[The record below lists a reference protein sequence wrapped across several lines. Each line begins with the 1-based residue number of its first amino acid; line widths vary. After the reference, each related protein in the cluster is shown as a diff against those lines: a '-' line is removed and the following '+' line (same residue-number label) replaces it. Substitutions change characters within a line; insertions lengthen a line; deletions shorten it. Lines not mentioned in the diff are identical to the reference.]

1 MDRSGSESP
10 LPQRSIQFYS
20 TVFLLIALF
29 IFVIAITFS
38 FQAVQK
44 VDQHLNELTDANAH
58 QEISHLIQQYEE
70 ELRERMR
77 LLTDWDETRQQIDR
91 VAYYTYWKQHRLLE
105 NQDLPQGLVDIHL
118 YRSDGSI
125 LVRTEP
131 ELLPNQMQALPA
143 SEPEKIMVDADGEIL
158 VFFPVSYSGQQGS
171 RIKGY
176 LGARIDFFR
185 LLADRQ
191 INFIVPGSLQLNP
204 LSAPV
209 ALDELVDHVTYE
221 IPENRDVELLV
232 DVIRQTLVIIMLGA
246 LILSLMF
253 YSGAIR
259 LVERP
264 LTLLLNHIRSLQS
277 NPDGDRVMNEQLVLR
292 ELDQIRVALNDYQ
305 YQLINVHENLDA
317 KNQELTELAY
327 HDALTGC
334 YNRRAFDNHWNNWI
348 DDFAGT
354 RLNISMVLFDC
365 NHFKAINDTYGHEAG
380 DIVLREIS
388 NTIQETLR
396 AGDRLY
402 RIGGDEF
409 VLILLD
415 SDQVSAQKLAK
426 RCLEGISKHDFFKL
440 GIKEDVRVSIGIA
453 SAVSTDRE
461 ALRQLHWQ
469 ADLAMYQAK
478 RPSNQAVVCF
488 TKEMGDKDSSVLS
501 NAVTTA
507 VHNAIAGSDNMIMYY
522 QPIQNLETGQVEYYE
537 ALVRIKEQ
545 GKVIAPLEILQ
556 VVEDRRLEPEFDHA
570 VIATVLKDLKSG
582 QLPQGTG
589 VSINLSGPSVVDE
602 RVIQWLKPF
611 EPFVGRYKLQLEVT
625 ETTLIRHLHVAE
637 RIVHRLRKMGF
648 LIALDDF
655 GSGYSALGYLAKMPV
670 DLVKF
675 DITLVRGLEEV
686 SKQRYVVEGL
696 AGVIMKAGFPLVAEG
711 IETQEM
717 LDRVRTLG
725 FDYVQGYFIGRPAP
739 LQSDTIHSPLQSDI
753 IH

>member
-1 MDRSGSESP
+1 MDRPGPEPP
-10 LPQRSIQFYS
+10 LPQKSIQFYS

-44 VDQHLNELTDANAH
+44 VDRQLNELTHANAR
-58 QEISHLIQQYEE
+58 QEVAHVLKEYEE
-70 ELRERMR
+70 GLRKRMR
-77 LLTDWDETRQQIDR
+77 LLAEWDETRQQIDR
-91 VAYYTYWKQHRLLE
+91 IAYYTYWKQHRLLE
-105 NQDLPQGLVDIHL
+105 NQDRPQGLIDIHL
-118 YRSDGSI
+118 YSSDGSI

-131 ELLPNQMQALPA
+131 ELLPDQIQIMPAL
-143 SEPEKIMVDADGEIL
+143 EPRKIMVNTDGEIL
-158 VFFPVSYSGQQGS
+158 VFVQVFESGLPGS
-171 RIKGY
+171 RLKGY
-176 LGARIDFFR
+176 LGARIDFLR
-185 LLADRQ
+185 LLAEKQ
-191 INFIVPGSLQLNP
+191 INFIVPGSLKLNP

-209 ALDELVDHVTYE
+209 ALNELAEQLSYE

-264 LTLLLNHIRSLQS
+264 LNLLLNHIRSLQS
-277 NPDGDRVMNEQLVLR
+277 DSDEERIMNERLVLR

-327 HDALTGC
+327 HDSLTGC
-334 YNRRAFDNHWNNWI
+334 YNRRAFDTHWNNWI

-380 DIVLREIS
+380 DIVLREVS
-388 NTIQETLR
+388 NTIQNTLR

-415 SDQVSAQKLAK
+415 SDQVSAKNLAE
-426 RCLEGISKHDFFKL
+426 RCLEGISKHDFYQL

-461 ALRQLHWQ
+461 ALKQLHWQ
-469 ADLAMYQAK
+469 ADVAMYHAK
-478 RPSNQAVVCF
+478 RPSNQSVVCF
-488 TKEMGDKDSSVLS
+488 TAEMGEQGSSVLS

-507 VHNAIAGSDNMIMYY
+507 VHNAIAGSDNLVMYY
-522 QPIQNLETGQVEYYE
+522 QPIQNLESRKVEYYE
-537 ALVRIKEQ
+537 SLVRIKEQ
-545 GKVIAPLEILQ
+545 GKIIPPSEIFQ
-556 VVEDRRLEPEFDHA
+556 VVESRRLELEFDHA
-570 VIATVLKDLKSG
+570 VFGAVLKDLKSG
-582 QLPQGTG
+582 RLPQGTG
-589 VSINLSGPSVVDE
+589 VSINLSGPCVTDE

-625 ETTLIRHLHVAE
+625 ETSLIRHLHLAE
-637 RIVHRLRKMGF
+637 RILHRLRKMGF

-655 GSGYSALGYLAKMPV
+655 GSGYSALSYLAAMPV

-675 DITLVRGLEEV
+675 DITLVRGLEQA

-717 LDRVRTLG
+717 LDRVRSLG
-725 FDYVQGYFIGRPAP
+725 FDYVQGYLIGRPEP
-739 LQSDTIHSPLQSDI
+739 LR
-753 IH
+753 